1 VPAGSLGDLQ
11 HAAADSQGPARRAWQ
26 AQRANALAAE
36 QGLAERVR
44 FQVADALQQPFADAS
59 FDLVWSME
67 SGEHMCAAGC
77 PTGRMLTAATC
88 WRPRAAYGRGCWVTS
103 SHTRRWLPH
112 SFTAVHAKAAVRA
125 MVLHVSSFVSNCVAR
140 RPDKERFVGE
150 LARVC
155 EPGGRIII
163 VTWCHR
169 CAGQLR
175 GAASDAPQ
183 HEQVKQ
189 GACLRACVVWYST
202 QLGWHASKTAHP
214 RGCRITHRAH
224 GTSWCSRAA
233 LRARNLR
240 PGEAGLTAD
249 EQALLD
255 RICEA
260 YYLPAWCSEDDYRRI
275 CSAQGL
281 QARPG

>member
-1 VPAGSLGDLQ
+1 MPAGSLGDPQ
-11 HAAADSQGPARRAWQ
+11 ETAADSRGPARRARQ

-77 PTGRMLTAATC
+77 PADRVLTAATC
-88 WRPRAAYGRGCWVTS
+88 WRPHAACGRGCWVTDGC
-103 SHTRRWLPH
+103 HTLSRLFTPRRPCVPW
-112 SFTAVHAKAAVRA
+112 SCMSAAVFQTAWRA
-125 MVLHVSSFVSNCVAR
+125 GLTRSALSGSWRA
-140 RPDKERFVGE
+140 
-150 LARVC
+150 
-155 EPGGRIII
+155 
-163 VTWCHR
+163 
-169 CAGQLR
+169 CASPA
-175 GAASDAPQ
+175 AASLSSP
-183 HEQVKQ
+183 
-189 GACLRACVVWYST
+189 GATGARGGFEVPTVMRHSMSRSSKVPACAHAWNST
-202 QLGWHASKTAHP
+202 QLGWHASKTAHLS
-214 RGCRITHRAH
+214 GCRITHRAH
-224 GTSWCSRAA
+224 GSSWCSRAA
-233 LRARNLR
+233 PRARNLR

-275 CSAQGL
+275 CTAQGL
-281 QARPG
+281 QACPG

>member
-1 VPAGSLGDLQ
+1 MPAGSLGDLQ

-169 CAGQLR
+169 CAGRLR
-175 GAASDAPQ
+175 GADSDAPQ

-189 GACLRACVVWYST
+189 GACLRACMEFD
-202 QLGWHASKTAHP
+202 P
-214 RGCRITHRAH
+214 
-224 GTSWCSRAA
+224 
-233 LRARNLR
+233 
-240 PGEAGLTAD
+240 AGLAR
-249 EQALLD
+249 EQDSPPERLQDHAQS
-255 RICEA
+255 
-260 YYLPAWCSEDDYRRI
+260 AW
-275 CSAQGL
+275 
-281 QARPG
+281 